1 MIFQRVGATIC
12 PVCNARLWW
21 SRGGFRMSQNQK
33 TIAENRKA
41 RHEYELYDRFEAGLV
56 LQGTEIKSIRRG
68 KVQLKD
74 SYISFQ
80 KGEAFIKGMHISP
93 YEFGNRFNHDET
105 RDRKLLMHKQ
115 EIQKLEQSARVKG
128 YTVVPVRI
136 YLYKGLA
143 KLEIALAKGKNL
155 HDKRESQKA
164 KDAQREIQ
172 KALKNQY

>member
-1 MIFQRVGATIC
+1 
-12 PVCNARLWW
+12 
-21 SRGGFRMSQNQK
+21 MSQNQK
-33 TIAENRKA
+33 ETAENRKA

-56 LQGTEIKSIRRG
+56 LLGTEIKSIRRG
-68 KVQLKD
+68 KIQLKD

-93 YEFGNRFNHDET
+93 YEFGNRFNHDEM

-143 KLEIALAKGKNL
+143 KLEIALAKVKIFMISVNL
-155 HDKRESQKA
+155 KRQKLA
-164 KDAQREIQ
+164 KRDSKGLEKSVLIDYTDVPWGCSGIR
-172 KALKNQY
+172 

>member
-1 MIFQRVGATIC
+1 
-12 PVCNARLWW
+12 
-21 SRGGFRMSQNQK
+21 MSQNQK

-115 EIQKLEQSARVKG
+115 EIQKLENLRVLKG
-128 YTVVPVRI
+128 IRL
-136 YLYKGLA
+136 YL
-143 KLEIALAKGKNL
+143 
-155 HDKRESQKA
+155 
-164 KDAQREIQ
+164 
-172 KALKNQY
+172 